1 MSTIE
6 HKLGL
11 ASKNLQKNLTDRQ
24 LFNLYTNLQN
34 YISSL
39 SLNDQEQYRELIE
52 DVLSELENKYRI
64 AYPISSKKLYGAKDA
79 EISELLEKALL
90 LLQNKYD
97 LSKNEVKS
105 YVKTGG
111 DMISG
116 RRYICKYLS
125 YRNSQKQVCFLGIS
139 QKTINDPIICKVITY
154 TAYATDKSNDKTIDF
169 PFKDF
174 DQALSLYETYLSQYV
189 FN

>member
-11 ASKNLQKNLTDRQ
+11 VSINLKKNLADRQ

-39 SLNDQEQYRELIE
+39 SLNDQEQYRDLIE
-52 DVLSELENKYRI
+52 ETLNELENKYRV

-79 EISELLEKALL
+79 EVSELLEKTLAK
-90 LLQNKYD
+90 LQETYD
-97 LSKNEVKS
+97 LSKNEVKT

-116 RRYICKYLS
+116 RRYICKYIS
-125 YRNSQKQVCFLGIS
+125 YRNSKKQVCFLGIS
-139 QKTINDPIICKVITY
+139 QNTIDDPIICKVRIY
-154 TAYATDKSNDKTIDF
+154 TAYTTDKSDDKDVDF
-169 PFKDF
+169 PLKDF
-174 DQALSLYETYLSQYV
+174 DQALSLYESYLTQYAS
-189 FN
+189 